1 MGLTRLIII
10 ISAAHSGAL
19 NKKGNGQSVVYGGPT
34 KSSGQAPG
42 FVGCVRPE
50 ELWPTVLLATDIP
63 ARPAGTVWGRAKP
76 SFWVRPPAKKPL
88 PGPWEVYLVAGP
100 RGPLVFMP
108 AQYTG
113 GPAHKV
119 RVILVCKGK
128 RGLELV

>member
-1 MGLTRLIII
+1 M
-10 ISAAHSGAL
+10 
-19 NKKGNGQSVVYGGPT
+19 
-34 KSSGQAPG
+34 
-42 FVGCVRPE
+42 
-50 ELWPTVLLATDIP
+50 VLLATDIP

-88 PGPWEVYLVAGP
+88 PGPGEVYLAVGP

-119 RVILVCKGK
+119 RVILVCG
-128 RGLELV
+128 G